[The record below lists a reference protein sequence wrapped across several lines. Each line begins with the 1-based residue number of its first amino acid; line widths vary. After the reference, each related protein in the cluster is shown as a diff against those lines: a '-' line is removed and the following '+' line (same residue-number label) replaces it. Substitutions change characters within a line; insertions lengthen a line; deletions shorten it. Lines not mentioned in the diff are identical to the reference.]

1 MPRRDNLENPVTWGY
16 GMEERGLQKGDKV
29 NFKGRRWKVTDYKI
43 MVIDGHL
50 ALEIYIQDI
59 VNGNR
64 DVVTSKD
71 VIIAVEWFG
80 PTSKDPNL
88 FEVLENL
95 KVTDRRRN
103 SPRREQNE
111 L

>member
-1 MPRRDNLENPVTWGY
+1 MPRRDNLKNPVTWGY
-16 GMEERGLQKGDKV
+16 GMEERGLQKGDRV

-43 MVIDGHL
+43 MVIDGHF

-59 VNGNR
+59 LSDNR
-64 DVVTSKD
+64 DVITSKD
-71 VIIAVEWFG
+71 LVTAVEWFG
-80 PTSKDPNL
+80 PISRDPNL

-95 KVTDRRRN
+95 KVTNRRRN
-103 SPRREQNE
+103 IKEGGQNE